1 MKRLL
6 ILCLLVISCG
16 LFAQEFQK
24 ADALVSPK
32 IAEREISV
40 GGDDAD
46 IAGFNMQSIQFAI
59 DALEL
64 TGGTVILNPGT

>member
-1 MKRLL
+1 M
-6 ILCLLVISCG
+6 VNSCG

-46 IAGFNMQSIQFAI
+46 ITGFNNQSIQYAI
-59 DALEL
+59 DALEK
-64 TGGTVILNPGT
+64 TGG